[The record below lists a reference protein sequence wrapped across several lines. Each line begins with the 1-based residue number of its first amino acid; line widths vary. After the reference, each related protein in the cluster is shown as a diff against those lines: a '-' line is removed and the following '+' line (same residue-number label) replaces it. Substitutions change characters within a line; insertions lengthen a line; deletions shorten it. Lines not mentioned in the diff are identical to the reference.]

1 MLTVNL
7 NVPETVGTETNLK
20 RARLLSIVN
29 VACQWGLSADTSMRH
44 DHHRNPGFL

>member
-7 NVPETVGTETNLK
+7 NVPLAETVGTETK

-29 VACQWGLSADTSMRH
+29 VACQWGLSAER
-44 DHHRNPGFL
+44 